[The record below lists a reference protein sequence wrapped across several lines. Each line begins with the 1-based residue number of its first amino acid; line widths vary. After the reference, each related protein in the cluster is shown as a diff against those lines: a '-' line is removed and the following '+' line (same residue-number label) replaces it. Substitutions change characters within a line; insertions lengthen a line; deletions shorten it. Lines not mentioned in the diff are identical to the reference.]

1 VIHISKIFIMNIIN
15 NIRMILEDKQGAITN
30 NFSFEKNINTFHDY
44 IHWKITITAFWKS
57 LMKYKPK
64 KARSNLKN

>member
-1 VIHISKIFIMNIIN
+1 MIHISKIFIINIIN

-44 IHWKITITAFWKS
+44 IQ
-57 LMKYKPK
+57 
-64 KARSNLKN
+64 